1 MTSVT
6 TGTARGTPSLY
17 FTARG
22 DVDLLHGKAVGLW
35 GVLFLT
41 VTGAAPITAML
52 LNTPIV
58 VGNGVGEGAAA
69 AFLVATVILL
79 VFSVGYAAMAAKVS
93 AVGGFYSFISHGLG
107 RELGMGMGFAAVV
120 AYSVF
125 EPSLAGGF
133 AYFANLKLAQFGYNV
148 PWPWLALAMVLLI
161 FVLTY
166 LDVKI
171 STAVLGVALV
181 AEVIMLLIFD
191 VGVFSHGG
199 NGAVIS
205 TGEVNPLNAFVG
217 YPGNADKK
225 LAAGAA
231 GIGLFFAFWSWV
243 GFESAP
249 NYAEESRDPKRI
261 VPLSLY
267 ISVLFLGIL
276 YTITSWAAVSGY
288 PDTDTSVAAA
298 TSSAATYFFT
308 TSDKFVGTW
317 ATALM
322 SYLILTGSFA
332 CGMAFHNTASRYLY
346 SLGREEIL
354 PKALGRTHKRFKTP
368 HIASLVQTVASI
380 IIVGLFAYFG
390 GTDDPN
396 TQAYGE
402 LYGLMA
408 LMGTIIILVAQAVV
422 SIAIIAYFRREHPQ
436 EGHWLTTMLAPAL
449 AFISQAVV
457 VYLCLTNMD
466 FLGGGFRFANW
477 IPWIDLAVLVLGI
490 LGALYLKSSNP
501 ARYDKIGRMIYEGF
515 PEGADGPMHSGE
527 VAGGALGRTTI

>member
-6 TGTARGTPSLY
+6 SQSAPSHD
-17 FTARG
+17 R
-22 DVDLLHGKAVGLW
+22 LHSNAVGLM

-52 LNTPIV
+52 LNVPIV
-58 VGNGVGEGAAA
+58 VGNGVGTGAAA
-69 AFLVATVILL
+69 AFLVATLILL
-79 VFSVGYAAMAAKVS
+79 VFSVGYAAMASKVS

-133 AYFANLKLAQFGYNV
+133 AYFAVLKLQQFGIHIT
-148 PWPWLALAMVLLI
+148 WPWLAMGMVVLI
-161 FVLTY
+161 SILTF
-166 LDVKI
+166 LDVTI

-181 AEVIMLLIFD
+181 AEVVILVMFD
-191 VGVFSHGG
+191 IGVFTSKS
-199 NGAVIS
+199 AVIS
-205 TGEVNPLNAFVG
+205 LAEINPVNAFVG
-217 YPGNADKK
+217 FPGDPSAK

-276 YTITSWAAVSGY
+276 YTITTW
-288 PDTDTSVAAA
+288 AA
-298 TSSAATYFFT
+298 TSGYTDLKSSATAAQNDAANYFFNVST
-308 TSDKFVGTW
+308 KFIGSW
-317 ATALM
+317 ATVIM
-322 SYLILTGSFA
+322 SYLILSGSFA

-346 SLGREEIL
+346 SLGRERLL
-354 PKALGRTHKRFKTP
+354 PSALGRTHKVYKTP
-368 HIASLVQTVASI
+368 YIASIVQTVASAI
-380 IIVGLFAYFG
+380 VVGLFAYFG
-390 GTDDPN
+390 GTNDPN

-408 LMGTIIILVAQAVV
+408 LCR
-422 SIAIIAYFRREHPQ
+422 SP
-436 EGHWLTTMLAPAL
+436 
-449 AFISQAVV
+449 S
-457 VYLCLTNMD
+457 
-466 FLGGGFRFANW
+466 
-477 IPWIDLAVLVLGI
+477 
-490 LGALYLKSSNP
+490 
-501 ARYDKIGRMIYEGF
+501 
-515 PEGADGPMHSGE
+515 
-527 VAGGALGRTTI
+527 